1 MNFDEILTQVVEL
14 LQRQGRVSYGA
25 LKRRFDLDDD
35 YLHDIQTELIDA
47 QRIAADEG
55 GKVLVWIRPSAV
67 SSLQFQVSG
76 SFPPTSDSRPLTPDP
91 QFSDAER
98 RTLDPGQSDGERRQ
112 LTVMFCELGRTPS
125 TEEQPDP
132 EEWREALL
140 VAQRTCEEIIGR
152 YEGYLAQS
160 LGDGLIIYWGYP
172 RAHEDDA
179 RRAVQAGL
187 EIVRA
192 VQRLDYWP
200 IAAVSS
206 VQVRVGI
213 HTGPVIFGATG
224 EQSRREPLALGPT
237 PHIAVHLLAM
247 AEPNTVVLGAATYH
261 LVAGYFICR
270 PLGRQVL
277 QDQAKPIDSYLV
289 LSESGAR
296 HRLEAATMA
305 GLTPFIGREEE
316 SNLLRKHWEQV
327 QEGRGQVI
335 LVSGEAGI
343 GKSRLIQEL
352 KEQLMREPSICIET
366 RCSPYYRQSAFYPVI
381 DYIQR
386 SLQFGREETQE
397 AKRQKLERVLARAH
411 LEDAAPLFANLLSL
425 PFSLGVYANL
435 APQRQRE
442 KLLHVIVSWFLSLTR
457 HKPVLTM
464 WEDLHWSDPSTLAL
478 LQLLTE
484 QLPTSRI
491 LAVFTF
497 RPEFTLPWPPR
508 SHVTSLML
516 GRLGFRHAETMVGNV
531 AKGKTLPHEVKEQI
545 VNKTDGVPLFVEEL
559 TKMVL
564 ESGLMKEQGGA
575 YHLVGPLPPLAI
587 PTTLQD
593 SLFAR
598 LDGLAAAREVA
609 QVGAV
614 LGREF
619 APEVLH
625 AVVGG
630 DEQALQLALE
640 KLVAAEVLYRRGV
653 TPRARYVF
661 KHALIQDAAYQ
672 SLLTGKRQQYHQQI
686 ARILEERFPD
696 TKETQ
701 PELIAHHYT
710 EAGVATHAVTA
721 WQKAGQKAIEQSAFV
736 EATEHL
742 HKGLAVLKTLPE
754 TPARDQQ
761 ELHLYALLGPALM
774 TLNGYSAPDVEK
786 IYAQALALCHRVG
799 ETPRR
804 FQVLLGLAIFYLTSG
819 ELQTARQLG
828 EQCLSLAQQEDN
840 PSRLLQ
846 ARVVLANV
854 LFYQG
859 DFLRA
864 QEHLLQGMALQNGA
878 LLLSPPRT
886 LRDPGV
892 NALPSLLAWTLWCL
906 GYADRAVQKSEEAL
920 ALADR
925 SGRPL
930 SQVIAGVFM
939 CGARTLRREKSAALP
954 HAEQAVILATE
965 QGFSL
970 WAAYGVI
977 LRGWALGQQANQE
990 EGIAQ
995 MQQGLA
1001 TLRAMGAEL
1010 VQSWFLLMLAEAYG
1024 KDGKAAEGLAIIA
1037 QAFAGVQKR
1046 GEQAFAA
1053 ELYRLRGELT
1063 LAQSRVQS
1071 LESRVQENQKPVLSL
1086 VEGAKDKSQ
1095 KPVLSLVEGSENTD
1109 PRSLPPD
1116 HQGEA
1121 EGYFLKAI
1129 EIARQQQAKSWE
1141 LRATMSLCRLWQK
1154 QGKESEAQKLL
1165 AESYSWF
1172 TEGFDT
1178 LDLQEARGLLEE
1190 LSH

>member
-1 MNFDEILTQVVEL
+1 MGFDELLSQVIAL

-35 YLHDIQTELIDA
+35 YLHDIKTELIDA

-55 GKVLVWIRPSAV
+55 GKVLVWIRDEINGEKDKRVTGESQSRVQSPESTVPQTLDFLPLPRDTRRQTLDPA
-67 SSLQFQVSG
+67 
-76 SFPPTSDSRPLTPDP
+76 DS
-91 QFSDAER
+91 QFSDSGPRA
-98 RTLDPGQSDGERRQ
+98 LDPGQSNGERRQ

-132 EEWREALL
+132 EDWHEALL

-213 HTGPVIFGATG
+213 HTGPMIFGATDD
-224 EQSRREPLALGPT
+224 QSRREPLALGPT
-237 PHIAVHLLAM
+237 PQIAVHLLAI

-261 LVAGYFICR
+261 LVAGYFTCR
-270 PLGRQVL
+270 PLGLQVL
-277 QDQAKPIDSYLV
+277 QDQSEPVESYLV

-316 SNLLRKHWEQV
+316 NNLLRKHWEQV

-352 KEQLMREPSICIET
+352 KEQLVREPSICIET
-366 RCSPYYRQSAFYPVI
+366 RCSPYYQQSTFYPVI

-386 SLQFGREETQE
+386 SLQFGREETGE

-425 PFSLGVYANL
+425 PFPLGAYTNL

-442 KLLHVIVSWFLSLTR
+442 KLLSVIVSWFLSLAK
-457 HKPVLTM
+457 HKPVLTI
-464 WEDLHWSDPSTLAL
+464 WEDLHWADPSTLAL
-478 LQLLTE
+478 LQLLME
-484 QLPTSRI
+484 QLPTARI

-516 GRLGFRHAETMVGNV
+516 GRLGFRHAEAMVGNV
-531 AKGKTLPHEVKEQI
+531 AKGKTLPREVTEQI
-545 VNKTDGVPLFVEEL
+545 VNRTDGVPLFVEEL

-564 ESGLMKEQGGA
+564 ESGLVKEEGEV
-575 YHLVGPLPPLAI
+575 YHLLGPLPPLAI

-598 LDGLAAAREVA
+598 LDRLAAAREIA

-630 DEQALQLALE
+630 DEQTLQLALE

-653 TPRARYVF
+653 APRTRYVF

-672 SLLTGKRQQYHQQI
+672 SLLTGRRQQYHQQI

-696 TKETQ
+696 TKTMQ

-710 EAGVATHAVTA
+710 EAGVAARALPA
-721 WQKAGQKAIEQSAFV
+721 WQKAGQNAIEQSAFV
-736 EATEHL
+736 EATKHL
-742 HKGLAVLKTLPE
+742 DKGLAVLKTLPE

-761 ELHLYALLGPALM
+761 ELHLYALLGPTLM
-774 TLNGYSAPDVEK
+774 TLHGYSAPDVEK
-786 IYAQALALCHRVG
+786 TYAQALELCHRVG

-804 FQVLLGLAIFYLTSG
+804 FQVLSGLAVFYLTRG

-859 DFLRA
+859 DFLQA
-864 QEHLLQGMALQNGA
+864 QEHLLQGMALQKGV
-878 LLLSPPRT
+878 LPLSPPRT
-886 LRDPGV
+886 FHDPGV

-925 SGRPL
+925 FGRPL
-930 SQVIAGVFM
+930 SQVIADVFM
-939 CGARTLRREKSAALP
+939 CGVRILRREELVALP
-954 HAEQAVILATE
+954 YAEQAVTLATE

-977 LRGWALGQQANQE
+977 LRGWALGQQTNPE
-990 EGIAQ
+990 EGTVQI
-995 MQQGLA
+995 QQGLGIV
-1001 TLRAMGAEL
+1001 RVMGAEL
-1010 VQSWFLLMLAEAYG
+1010 VQSWFLLMLAETYG
-1024 KDGKAAEGLAIIA
+1024 KGGKTAEGLAVIA
-1037 QAFAGVQKR
+1037 EAFEGVQKR

-1053 ELYRLRGELT
+1053 ELYRLKGEL
-1063 LAQSRVQS
+1063 LLNA
-1071 LESRVQENQKPVLSL
+1071 
-1086 VEGAKDKSQ
+1086 
-1095 KPVLSLVEGSENTD
+1095 
-1109 PRSLPPD
+1109 
-1116 HQGEA
+1116 EA
-1121 EGYFLKAI
+1121 E
-1129 EIARQQQAKSWE
+1129 
-1141 LRATMSLCRLWQK
+1141 T
-1154 QGKESEAQKLL
+1154 SE
-1165 AESYSWF
+1165 
-1172 TEGFDT
+1172 
-1178 LDLQEARGLLEE
+1178 
-1190 LSH
+1190 